1 MTKFYSDMTVE
12 EAISCFPIGST
23 EVEVLDDSEDFIG
36 FFDNRGV
43 ICGSAAE

>member
-36 FFDNRGV
+36 F
-43 ICGSAAE
+43 